1 MEVDESNN
9 FVYNKFDSM
18 GCNSRLKL
26 QELLIQTLGKY
37 RDLVKQFFE
46 NLWFILL
53 NPTKQLDKGYLNMTQ
68 PLNGI
73 IFDFN
78 GTLFLDNDKHV
89 KAWSKIAQEIRGK
102 AITEELHTHMNGMP
116 NKMIVRYLN
125 GGQENAKLED
135 HYSVLKEQYYR
146 DFCRQDVDNFHL
158 IAGAEALF
166 NALQAKQIPFTIASA
181 SIKDN
186 IDFFVESFHLD
197 QWIKPEHIVYD
208 DGTYENKI
216 AMIHKAAHIL
226 GLPEEKI
233 TVIEDSKSG
242 ISSAIQAGIKDIRLL
257 DSAHLADQ
265 VKDIPEIHQVVMTM
279 DKIKREFFA

>member
-1 MEVDESNN
+1 
-9 FVYNKFDSM
+9 
-18 GCNSRLKL
+18 
-26 QELLIQTLGKY
+26 
-37 RDLVKQFFE
+37 
-46 NLWFILL
+46 
-53 NPTKQLDKGYLNMTQ
+53 MTQ

-102 AITEELHTHMNGMP
+102 AITEEELHTHMNGMP

-166 NALQAKQIPFTIASA
+166 NELQAKQIPFTIQVL
-181 SIKDN
+181 KLYLTN
-186 IDFFVESFHLD
+186 FKQNKFHL
-197 QWIKPEHIVYD
+197 QSPQHPSKTTSISLL
-208 DGTYENKI
+208 
-216 AMIHKAAHIL
+216 KA
-226 GLPEEKI
+226 
-233 TVIEDSKSG
+233 
-242 ISSAIQAGIKDIRLL
+242 
-257 DSAHLADQ
+257 
-265 VKDIPEIHQVVMTM
+265 
-279 DKIKREFFA
+279 FN

>member
-1 MEVDESNN
+1 
-9 FVYNKFDSM
+9 
-18 GCNSRLKL
+18 
-26 QELLIQTLGKY
+26 
-37 RDLVKQFFE
+37 
-46 NLWFILL
+46 
-53 NPTKQLDKGYLNMTQ
+53 MTQ

-102 AITEELHTHMNGMP
+102 AITEEELHTHMNGMP

-146 DFCRQDVDNFHL
+146 DVCRQDVDNFHL

-166 NALQAKQIPFTIASA
+166 NELQAKQIPFTIASA

-186 IDFFVESFHLD
+186 IDFFVESFQLD